1 MFIIYEYAACL
12 FAVLLGATLLF
23 TVCVILLVLKEG
35 GSIVARTLQELTHG
49 APWLMGRRVAAE
61 PREP

>member
-12 FAVLLGATLLF
+12 FAVLLGAALLF
-23 TVCVILLVLKEG
+23 AICVTFLVLREG
-35 GSIVARTLQELTHG
+35 GSIVARTWQEFTHDT
-49 APWLMGRRVAAE
+49 PWLMGRRVVAE

>member
-1 MFIIYEYAACL
+1 MFIIYEYTACL
-12 FAVLLGATLLF
+12 LAVVLGATLLF
-23 TVCVILLVLKEG
+23 AICVLFLVLQEG
-35 GSIVARTLQELTHG
+35 GSMVARLWPELRHG

>member
-12 FAVLLGATLLF
+12 IAVLLGAALLF
-23 TVCVILLVLKEG
+23 AVCVMFLVLREG
-35 GSIVARTLQELTHG
+35 GSTVARTWQEFKHYT
-49 APWLMGRRVAAE
+49 PWLTGIPVAGE

>member
-23 TVCVILLVLKEG
+23 AACVMFLLLQEG
-35 GSIVARTLQELTHG
+35 GSIVARTWQELTHDT
-49 APWLMGRRVAAE
+49 PWLTGTRVAAE

>member
-23 TVCVILLVLKEG
+23 AVCVMFLVLKEG
-35 GSIVARTLQELTHG
+35 GSIVARTWQELTHG
-49 APWLMGRRVAAE
+49 APWLTGTRVVPE

>member
-23 TVCVILLVLKEG
+23 VVCVMCLVLKEG
-35 GSIVARTLQELTHG
+35 GSIVARTWQKLPHG
-49 APWLMGRRVAAE
+49 AAWLMGRRVAAE
-61 PREP
+61 PRES

>member
-23 TVCVILLVLKEG
+23 ATCVMFLVLQEG
-35 GSIVARTLQELTHG
+35 GSIVARTWQELTHG
-49 APWLMGRRVAAE
+49 TPWLTGRRVAAE

>member
-23 TVCVILLVLKEG
+23 AVCVLFLVLQAG
-35 GSIVARTLQELTHG
+35 GSIVARTWQELTRG

>member
-12 FAVLLGATLLF
+12 FAVVLGATLLF
-23 TVCVILLVLKEG
+23 AVCVMFLALKEG
-35 GSIVARTLQELTHG
+35 GAIVARTWQRLTRD
-49 APWLMGRRVAAE
+49 APWLTGTRVAPE

>member
-23 TVCVILLVLKEG
+23 VVCVMCLVLKEG
-35 GSIVARTLQELTHG
+35 GSIVARTWQEFTHG
-49 APWLMGRRVAAE
+49 APWLKGTQVVPE

>member
-12 FAVLLGATLLF
+12 LAVLLGATLLF
-23 TVCVILLVLKEG
+23 AVCVLFLALQEG
-35 GSIVARTLQELTHG
+35 GSIVSRTWQEIAHG